1 MTVVVGTAGH
11 IDHGKTT
18 LLRALTGIDADRL
31 PEERRRGMT
40 IDVGYAHLALP
51 DGSVLD
57 FVDVPGHDRL
67 VGNMLVGAGE
77 IDAALLVV
85 AADDGPNAQTI
96 EHLELLDAIGITD
109 GLVAVTKVDVV
120 DAGRVAEVAADVA
133 ALVART
139 RLAGTPVV
147 AVSGV
152 TGEGLEEL
160 RAQLVALRD
169 RVEARLGPAANGGSR
184 LAIDRSFAV
193 KGRGSVVTGSLRGGV
208 VAAGA
213 VLRLVPGGGEVRVR
227 EVQVR
232 GEAVPAS
239 EGGRTALLVAGV
251 SLEDLERG
259 HVLTTDEAVVAT
271 SRVLVA
277 LWPPAGLAHPGGGAA
292 RGGRAARGGQP
303 VRGGRPMRASGPA
316 VPADRERLRFHGG
329 TTQAGALVIRGP
341 REAVD
346 LPDGSALAI
355 LRLDGDVA
363 AAPGDRFALRRPSPG
378 SSAGGGVVLDALPPR
393 GVSRRRLSTGR
404 AEALA
409 TAVASM
415 SVGLEGAAAAVA
427 AARLDL
433 HGALREPDGWR
444 LAGDIEIE
452 LEGMALELVRAHHAA
467 DHESPGL
474 ALPVIRAGIALATR
488 RRATLDRADAD
499 EVARFLVDRLV
510 ADGTLARDGDRL
522 RDPARPA
529 GLPAATLAAMDRLE
543 LALSV
548 AAPPSLAAAARDA
561 GCPPDGV
568 SALEAAGR
576 LVRLE
581 DDLAW
586 AAGTYRDLVRQAL
599 AMAAVAPL
607 SPAAYRD
614 ATGTSRR
621 YVLAILEDL
630 DRRELLRRTDVG
642 HVLGPRTIARLQAR
656 AAATATATD
665 AGPGA
670 GSGGEADG

>member
-31 PEERRRGMT
+31 PEERSRGMT
-40 IDVGYAHLALP
+40 IDVGYAHMALP
-51 DGSVLD
+51 DGSIID

-77 IDAALLVV
+77 IDAVMLVV
-85 AADDGPNAQTI
+85 AADDGPSAQTV
-96 EHLELLDAIGITD
+96 EHLALLHAIGITD
-109 GLVAVTKVDVV
+109 GLVAVTKTDVV
-120 DAGRVAEVAADVA
+120 DAGRVSTVADEVAG
-133 ALVART
+133 LVART
-139 RLAGTPVV
+139 RLAGAPIV

-152 TGEGLEEL
+152 TGEGLEAL
-160 RAQLVALRD
+160 RAELVALRD
-169 RVEARLGPAANGGSR
+169 RAEARLAPGVNGGSR

-193 KGRGSVVTGSLRGGV
+193 KGRGAVVTGSLRGGA
-208 VAAGA
+208 VATGA

-232 GEAVPAS
+232 GAAVQAS

-251 SLEDLERG
+251 GLEDLARG
-259 HVLTTDEAVVAT
+259 RVLTTDDAVVAT

-277 LWPPAGLAHPGGGAA
+277 MWTPVGLTRAGPDATH
-292 RGGRAARGGQP
+292 GGRAARA
-303 VRGGRPMRASGPA
+303 GRPWRATRLA
-316 VPADRERLRFHGG
+316 APADRERLRFHAG
-329 TTQAGALVIRGP
+329 TAQADALVIRGP
-341 REAVD
+341 REVIG

-355 LRLDGDVA
+355 LRLDGDLA

-378 SSAGGGVVLDALPPR
+378 SSAGGGMVLDAVPPR
-393 GVSRRRLSTGR
+393 GVSRRRITAER

-415 SVGLEGAAAAVA
+415 SVGVDGAAAAVA

-433 HGALREPDGWR
+433 HGALRGPEGWR
-444 LAGDIEIE
+444 LALD
-452 LEGMALELVRAHHAA
+452 LETALAGMALELVREHHAA
-467 DHESPGL
+467 EPESPGP
-474 ALPVIRAGIALATR
+474 ALSAIRAGLALAAR
-488 RRATLDRADAD
+488 RRATLDRAAAD
-499 EVARFLVDRLV
+499 EVTRVLVDRLV

-529 GLPAATLAAMDRLE
+529 GPPAATLAAMHRLE

-548 AAPPSLAAAARDA
+548 AAPPSLAAAAREA

-568 SALEAAGR
+568 RALENAGR

-586 AAGTYRDLVRQAL
+586 AAGTYRDLVRRAL

-630 DRRELLRRTDVG
+630 DRRGLLRRTDAG

-656 AAATATATD
+656 AD
-665 AGPGA
+665 DGREAGA
-670 GSGGEADG
+670 

>member
-40 IDVGYAHLALP
+40 IDVGYAYLALP
-51 DGSVLD
+51 DGSVMD

-77 IDAALLVV
+77 IDAVMLVV
-85 AADDGPNAQTI
+85 AADDGPNAQTV

-120 DAGRVAEVAADVA
+120 DAGRVAEVVA
-133 ALVART
+133 AVGALIGRT
-139 RLAGTPVV
+139 RLAGAPVV
-147 AVSGV
+147 AVSGL
-152 TGEGLEEL
+152 TGEGLDEL
-160 RAQLVALRD
+160 RAELAALRD
-169 RVEARLGPAANGGSR
+169 RVEARLANALTGGSR

-193 KGRGSVVTGSLRGGV
+193 KGRGSVVTGSLRGGA
-208 VAAGA
+208 VATGA
-213 VLRLVPGGGEVRVR
+213 VLRLLPGGGEARVR

-232 GEAVPAS
+232 GAVVRVS
-239 EGGRTALLVAGV
+239 EGGRTALLVAGADPG
-251 SLEDLERG
+251 DLERG
-259 HVLTTDEAVVAT
+259 RVLTSDDTVVAT

-277 LWPPAGLAHPGGGAA
+277 MRPPAGLVHTGPGAGATRSGSRARAGGPT
-292 RGGRAARGGQP
+292 RAG
-303 VRGGRPMRASGPA
+303 GPA

-329 TTQAGALVIRGP
+329 TAQAGALVIRGP

-393 GVSRRRLSTGR
+393 GVSRRRLTAR
-404 AEALA
+404 RVEALA
-409 TAVASM
+409 GAVASM
-415 SVGLEGAAAAVA
+415 SLGLDGAAAAVA

-433 HGALREPDGWR
+433 HGALREADGWR
-444 LAGDIEIE
+444 LAPD
-452 LEGMALELVRAHHAA
+452 LATALQAAALGLVRAHHAA
-467 DHESPGL
+467 EPESAGL
-474 ALPVIRAGIALATR
+474 ALPAMRTELALAAR
-488 RRATLDRADAD
+488 RRATLDRAAAD
-499 EVARFLVDRLV
+499 EVARGFVDRLV

-529 GLPAATLAAMDRLE
+529 GLPEATLAAMDRLE

-548 AAPPSLAAAARDA
+548 AAPPSLAAAAREA

-568 SALEAAGR
+568 RALEAAGR

-586 AAGTYRDLVRQAL
+586 AAGTYRDLGRQAL

-614 ATGTSRR
+614 ATGASRR

-630 DRRELLRRTDVG
+630 DRRGLLRRTDAG

-656 AAATATATD
+656 AAATGAVATAASTGVD
-665 AGPGA
+665 D
-670 GSGGEADG
+670 GGEAGA

>member
-77 IDAALLVV
+77 VDAVLLVV
-85 AADDGPNAQTI
+85 AADDGPNAQTV
-96 EHLELLDAIGITD
+96 EHLELLDAIGIAD
-109 GLVAVTKVDVV
+109 GLVAVTKTDVV
-120 DAGRVAEVAADVA
+120 DAGRVAEVAADVD

-139 RLAGTPVV
+139 RLVGAPVV

-160 RAQLVALRD
+160 RAELAALRD
-169 RVEARLGPAANGGSR
+169 RVEARLARGLSGGAR

-193 KGRGSVVTGSLRGGV
+193 KGRGSVVTGSLRGGA
-208 VAAGA
+208 VASGT

-232 GEAVPAS
+232 GAVVPAS
-239 EGGRTALLVAGV
+239 SGGRTALLVAGAG
-251 SLEDLERG
+251 LEDLERG
-259 HVLTTDEAVVAT
+259 RVLTSGDAVVAT

-277 LWPPAGLAHPGGGAA
+277 MWPPVGLVNPGPGAT
-292 RGGRAARGGQP
+292 RDGRAARGSQP
-303 VRGGRPMRASGPA
+303 VRASGLA
-316 VPADRERLRFHGG
+316 APADRDRLRFHAG
-329 TTQAGALVIRGP
+329 TAQAGALVIRGP
-341 REAVD
+341 RESID

-393 GVSRRRLSTGR
+393 GVSRRRLTTGR
-404 AEALA
+404 VEALA
-409 TAVASM
+409 GAVASM
-415 SVGLEGAAAAVA
+415 SLGLEGAAAAVA

-433 HGALREPDGWR
+433 HGALREADGWR
-444 LAGDIEIE
+444 LAPDLATA
-452 LEGMALELVRAHHAA
+452 LEAVALELVGAHHAA
-467 DHESPGL
+467 EPESPGPTLPAIRTGL
-474 ALPVIRAGIALATR
+474 ALAAR
-488 RRATLDRADAD
+488 RRATLDRAAAD
-499 EVARFLVDRLV
+499 EVARVFVDRLV

-529 GLPAATLAAMDRLE
+529 GLPATTLAAMDRLE

-548 AAPPSLAAAARDA
+548 AAPPSLAAAAREA
-561 GCPPDGV
+561 GCPPDGLR
-568 SALEAAGR
+568 ALEAAGR

-586 AAGTYRDLVRQAL
+586 AAGTYRDLVRRAL

-630 DRRELLRRTDVG
+630 DRRELLRRTEAG

-656 AAATATATD
+656 AAATGEAATGAAAT
-665 AGPGA
+665 GPA
-670 GSGGEADG
+670 PGGEAGA

>member
-40 IDVGYAHLALP
+40 IDVGYAHMTLP

-85 AADDGPNAQTI
+85 AADDGPSAQTV
-96 EHLELLDAIGITD
+96 EHLELLDALGIAD
-109 GLVAVTKVDVV
+109 GLVAVTKMDMV
-120 DAGRVAEVAADVA
+120 DAGRLAEVQAAVA
-133 ALVART
+133 TLVART
-139 RLAGTPVV
+139 RLAGVPVV
-147 AVSGV
+147 IVSGL
-152 TGEGLEEL
+152 TGEGLDAL
-160 RAQLVALRD
+160 RSELVALRD
-169 RVEARLGPAANGGSR
+169 RVEARLAPGVGGGPR

-193 KGRGSVVTGSLRGGV
+193 KGRGSVVTGSLRGGE

-213 VLRLVPGGGEVRVR
+213 QLRLVPGGGEVRVR

-232 GEAVPAS
+232 GAAVPAS
-239 EGGRTALLVAGV
+239 DGGRTAFLVAGA
-251 SLEDLERG
+251 SREDLDRG
-259 HVLTTDEAVVAT
+259 RVLTTDRSVVAT
-271 SRVLVA
+271 SRILVA
-277 LWPPAGLAHPGGGAA
+277 MWPPSGLTSHGPGAGAVPAGRQR
-292 RGGRAARGGQP
+292 RGRG
-303 VRGGRPMRASGPA
+303 PMGASGPA
-316 VPADRERLRFHGG
+316 VPADRERLRFHLG
-329 TTQAGALVIRGP
+329 TAQAGALVIRGP

-355 LRLDGDVA
+355 LRLDADVA

-393 GVSRRRLSTGR
+393 GVSRRRLNNER
-404 AEALA
+404 AAALG
-409 TAVASM
+409 TAVASL
-415 SVGLEGAAAAVA
+415 SLGVGGAATAVA

-444 LAGDIEIE
+444 LAGDVDSA
-452 LEGMALELVRAHHAA
+452 LEGTALDLVRAHHAA
-467 DHESPGL
+467 EPESPGL
-474 ALPVIRAGIALATR
+474 GLPAIRAGIALAAR
-488 RRATLDRADAD
+488 RQATLDRTGAD
-499 EVARFLVDRLV
+499 EVARALPDRLV
-510 ADGTLARDGDRL
+510 TAGTLARDGDRL
-522 RDPARPA
+522 RDSARPA

-543 LALSV
+543 RALAV
-548 AAPPSLAAAARDA
+548 PAPPPLAAAAREA

-568 SALEAAGR
+568 RALETGGR

-586 AAGTYRDLVRQAL
+586 ATSTYRDLVRRAL

-630 DRRELLRRTDVG
+630 DRRGLLRRTDAG
-642 HVLGPRTIARLQAR
+642 HVLGPRTIAGLQAR
-656 AAATATATD
+656 AAAAHPD
-665 AGPGA
+665 E
-670 GSGGEADG
+670 SGGEGS

>member
-40 IDVGYAHLALP
+40 IDVGYAHLALA

-77 IDAALLVV
+77 IDAVLLVV

-109 GLVAVTKVDVV
+109 GLVAVTKADVV
-120 DAGRVAEVAADVA
+120 DAGRVVEVVAAA
-133 ALVART
+133 TALVTQT
-139 RLAGTPVV
+139 RLARAPVV

-152 TGEGLEEL
+152 TGDGLEEL
-160 RAQLVALRD
+160 RAELVALRD
-169 RVEARLGPAANGGSR
+169 RVEARLAPGVGGGAR

-193 KGRGSVVTGSLRGGV
+193 RGRGPVATGSLRRGE
-208 VAAGA
+208 VATGA

-232 GEAVPAS
+232 GAAVPVS
-239 EGGRTALLVAGV
+239 SGGRTALLVAGV
-251 SLEDLERG
+251 GLEDLERG
-259 HVLTTDEAVVAT
+259 RVLTTDEAVVAT

-292 RGGRAARGGQP
+292 HGGRAA
-303 VRGGRPMRASGPA
+303 RGGRPMRASGPL
-316 VPADRERLRFHGG
+316 VPADRERLRFHAG
-329 TTQAGALVIRGP
+329 TAQADALVIRGP

-355 LRLDGDVA
+355 LRLDGEVA
-363 AAPGDRFALRRPSPG
+363 AAPGDRFALRRSTPG

-393 GVSRRRLSTGR
+393 GVSRRRLNAGR
-404 AEALA
+404 AAALA
-409 TAVASM
+409 TAVASV
-415 SVGLEGAAAAVA
+415 SLGLEGAAAAVA
-427 AARLDL
+427 GARLDL
-433 HGALREPDGWR
+433 HGALLGPEGWR
-444 LAGDIEIE
+444 LAPDVETA
-452 LEGMALELVRAHHAA
+452 LEGMALELVRAHHSEELA
-467 DHESPGL
+467 SPGL
-474 ALPVIRAGIALATR
+474 TLPAIRAGLALAAR
-488 RRATLDRADAD
+488 RRATLDRAAAD
-499 EVARFLVDRLV
+499 EVSRALVDRLV
-510 ADGTLARDGDRL
+510 AAGTLARDGDRL

-529 GLPAATLAAMDRLE
+529 GLPAATQAAMDRLE

-548 AAPPSLAAAARDA
+548 AAPTSLATAAREA

-568 SALEAAGR
+568 RALETAGR
-576 LVRLE
+576 LIRLE

-586 AAGTYRDLVRQAL
+586 ATGTYRDLVRQAL

-614 ATGTSRR
+614 ATGSSRR

-630 DRRELLRRTDVG
+630 DRRGLLRRTDAG

-656 AAATATATD
+656 AAATATATG

-670 GSGGEADG
+670 GGEADA